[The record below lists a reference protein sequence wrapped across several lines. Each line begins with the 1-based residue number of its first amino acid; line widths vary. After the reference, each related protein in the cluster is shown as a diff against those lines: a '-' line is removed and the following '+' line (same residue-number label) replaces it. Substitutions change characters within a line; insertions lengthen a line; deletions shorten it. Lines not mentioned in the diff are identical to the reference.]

1 MVYSL
6 IKGETGNCLGNQ
18 NICQEDNI
26 MNNKNRHHEAQ
37 EKGISYLG
45 ALLSMVM
52 GYVVQNTL
60 FTFSEVSMKEM
71 PVLVV
76 VALWFIFTTMF
87 MVALDKVGV

>member
-6 IKGETGNCLGNQ
+6 IKEETGNCLGNQ

-37 EKGISYLG
+37 EKGISYFG
-45 ALLSMVM
+45 AFLSMVM
-52 GYVVQNTL
+52 GYVVQNAL
-60 FTFSEVSMKEM
+60 FTFSEVSMKEA